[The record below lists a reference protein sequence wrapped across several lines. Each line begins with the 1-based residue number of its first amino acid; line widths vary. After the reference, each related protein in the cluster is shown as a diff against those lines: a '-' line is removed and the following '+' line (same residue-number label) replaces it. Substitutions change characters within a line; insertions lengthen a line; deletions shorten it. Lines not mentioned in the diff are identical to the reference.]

1 MAITNKSGVGRGKP
15 TKRAGHNP
23 NGDQSIDDDATQRPE
38 QVTGF
43 SVQAMIIANV
53 TTNPFQMIV

>member
-1 MAITNKSGVGRGKP
+1 MATSNKSGVGRGKP
-15 TKRAGHNP
+15 KVRAGHNP

-43 SVQAMIIANV
+43 TTQAMIIANS